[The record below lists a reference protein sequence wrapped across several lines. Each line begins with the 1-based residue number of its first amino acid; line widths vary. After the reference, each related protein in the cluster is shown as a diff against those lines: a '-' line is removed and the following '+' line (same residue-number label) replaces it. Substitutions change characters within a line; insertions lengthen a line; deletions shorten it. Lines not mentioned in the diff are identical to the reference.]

1 MTYGE
6 TMKHAL
12 LLALAGLCLAVGMGE
27 ASAQS
32 PREIDWLELM
42 PPEDLA
48 ALQAMGEIDHGGYD
62 ESAPAPPTNDAMTS
76 TRTVAKMDGAKGK
89 IPGYVVPVAFD
100 DKGRITE
107 MFLVPYFGACIHMP
121 PPPPNQIIYIKP
133 KTPLPAGQIWDP
145 YWAIG
150 TVRIAM
156 TENDMALSAYSM
168 ELDRL
173 ELFTE

>member
-1 MTYGE
+1 MTHGE
-6 TMKHAL
+6 TMKKYLLTAL
-12 LLALAGLCLAVGMGE
+12 VALYLATGIGDAA
-27 ASAQS
+27 AQA

-48 ALQAMGEIDHGGYD
+48 ALQAMGEIDHGGMG
-62 ESAPAPPTNDAMTS
+62 ENAPAPPPNDAMTS
-76 TRTVAKMDGAKGK
+76 TKTVPTMNGARGK

-107 MFLVPYFGACIHMP
+107 LFLVPYFGACIHMP
-121 PPPPNQIIYIKP
+121 PPPPNQIIHIKP
-133 KTPLPAGQIWDP
+133 KSPLPAGNIWDA
-145 YWAIG
+145 YWAVG

-168 ELDRL
+168 DLDRL
-173 ELFTE
+173 EVIEE